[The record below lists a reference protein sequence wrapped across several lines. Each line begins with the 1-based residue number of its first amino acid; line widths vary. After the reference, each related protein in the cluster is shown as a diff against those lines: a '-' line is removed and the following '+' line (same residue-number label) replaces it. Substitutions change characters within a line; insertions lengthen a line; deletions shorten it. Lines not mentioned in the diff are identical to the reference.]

1 MKALER
7 QAASDLVTWKNNNPS
22 IPAATDR
29 DFTALHGH
37 AALGVRC
44 YAPFFAALVAGAES
58 GQPEFC
64 GQLGWIDE
72 VSKPPGWNPEGTV
85 YWHDFP
91 ELLLFVGH
99 ALIGSMLMESQASKQ
114 VYDLATT
121 RLPHRWR
128 DREQKALFNDT
139 SVTGWPNS
147 MLHTC
152 TVAWEFLLK
161 QADEDWVVE
170 AFGSSEHF
178 KSALCAYYQ
187 YLSFL
192 NFVLLSTKGRIESGQ
207 LDWAVTVPLNFCH
220 FPREIS
226 LRGYRTFL
234 GHRDFLL
241 RVLKENG
248 LDASEK
254 LRNHWRIWMA
264 ECGRWLEGV
273 FRWHFD
279 FEVPQASLP
288 DDLIV
293 KTLKISEL

>member
-1 MKALER
+1 MMKALER
-7 QAASDLVTWKNNNPS
+7 QAASDLVTWKNNNP
-22 IPAATDR
+22 PAATDR

-58 GQPEFC
+58 GQAEFC

-72 VSKPPGWNPEGTV
+72 VSKPPGWNPEGAV
-85 YWHDFP
+85 HWHDFP

-139 SVTGWPNS
+139 SVTGWPNA

-192 NFVLLSTKGRIESGQ
+192 NFVLLSAKGRIESGQ
-207 LDWAVTVPLNFCH
+207 LNWAVTVPLNFCH

-241 RVLKENG
+241 HVLKENG

-288 DDLIV
+288 DDLVV